1 MGVALRCTGWLIRVL
16 MARACGHSD
25 LSIALEESARMNLA
39 LPGLALANQLYLS
52 VKAQGH
58 GLKGTHAL
66 ALALE
71 HLNGM
76 PSDARK

>member
-1 MGVALRCTGWLIRVL
+1 MRCAVGFHPPSDDIVFSHHALT
-16 MARACGHSD
+16 D

-76 PSDARK
+76 SSNVRK